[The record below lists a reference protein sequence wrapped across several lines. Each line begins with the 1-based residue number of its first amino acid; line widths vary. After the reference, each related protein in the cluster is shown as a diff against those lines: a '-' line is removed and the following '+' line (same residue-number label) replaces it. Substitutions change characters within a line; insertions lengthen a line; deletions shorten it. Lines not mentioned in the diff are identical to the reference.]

1 MNLDLVIQ
9 LAQETIFTFPNE
21 NPWDFT
27 LKTADQHLHFA
38 QLVAAHEQE
47 RYEAH
52 QLQQEAWNIDTQYAS
67 VLALML
73 ECMILD
79 PRRWHD
85 DAVKVLDQYRA
96 EWDKLNPSPSPFGKD

>member
-1 MNLDLVIQ
+1 MDKATLIE
-9 LAQETIFTFPNE
+9 LARQAG
-21 NPWDFT
+21 
-27 LKTADQHLHFA
+27 LKKEDYWVWHIDPLGRFA
-38 QLVAAHEQE
+38 ALVAARERE

-52 QLQQEAWNIDTQYAS
+52 RLQQEAWNIDTQYAS
-67 VLALML
+67 LLALML

>member
-1 MNLDLVIQ
+1 MINDK
-9 LAQETIFTFPNE
+9 E
-21 NPWDFT
+21 
-27 LKTADQHLHFA
+27 
-38 QLVAAHEQE
+38 
-47 RYEAH
+47 EARR
-52 QLQQEAWNIDTQYAS
+52 LQQEALSIDSRYAS
-67 VLALML
+67 LLALTL

>member
-1 MNLDLVIQ
+1 MTKEEVIA
-9 LAQETIFTFPNE
+9 LAQKAAFHTPVQEAE
-21 NPWDFT
+21 
-27 LKTADQHLHFA
+27 LLRFA
-38 QLVAAHEQE
+38 ALVAARERE

-52 QLQQEAWNIDTQYAS
+52 RLQQEAWNIDTQYAS
-67 VLALML
+67 LLALML